1 RDLRR
6 QKMILVIG
14 SEIKV
19 TPDPFA
25 DAACWYDIKAA
36 REKMYAALDRANAV
50 LYHVDPVGL
59 RTLAPTAQSRVVEP
73 AASRAIRAGELVRAG
88 DVRVVTART
97 GGRSIGSNFGELEI
111 PALFA
116 ETQSYYLVG

>member
-1 RDLRR
+1 RAVVDELGTRDLAALTYSIGVTRFRQGFTNDRARLLAAVDHMPMGFEDSEVECYCHICIHEAIASVADAMRDLRR
-6 QKMILVIG
+6 QKTILVIG

-50 LYHVDPVGL
+50 L
-59 RTLAPTAQSRVVEP
+59 
-73 AASRAIRAGELVRAG
+73 
-88 DVRVVTART
+88 
-97 GGRSIGSNFGELEI
+97 
-111 PALFA
+111 
-116 ETQSYYLVG
+116 